1 MSVFYY
7 YCNYCNNFINFVIQH
22 GANVNAMDLWQFTPL
37 HEASS
42 KNRGEVCSLLLANGA
57 DPSLFNCHSKNAMD
71 VAASKELADKIQ
83 CESYDMSNFALKNS
97 TCLK

>member
-1 MSVFYY
+1 
-7 YCNYCNNFINFVIQH
+7 
-22 GANVNAMDLWQFTPL
+22 MDLWQFTPL

-57 DPSLFNCHSKNAMD
+57 DPSLLNCHSKSAVD

-83 CESYDMSNFALKNS
+83 CEFCDSSNLALFKK
-97 TCLK
+97 TFLAVK